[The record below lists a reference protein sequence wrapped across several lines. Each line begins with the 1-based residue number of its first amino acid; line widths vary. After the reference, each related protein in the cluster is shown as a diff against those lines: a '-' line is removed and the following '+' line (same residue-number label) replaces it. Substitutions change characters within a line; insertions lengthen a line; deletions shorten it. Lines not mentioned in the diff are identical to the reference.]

1 MSCGGRPPGV
11 RGWLMDSDLTLL
23 PEVLRTGIFEW
34 SEAVDCRRSL
44 SPWPALLA
52 KVCLAVVAAEFS
64 VTERV

>member
-1 MSCGGRPPGV
+1 
-11 RGWLMDSDLTLL
+11 MDSDLTLL